1 MSANIGLSI
10 FLSGVL
16 NQLWSLVNT
25 VQIIVITYM
34 FSILMPVN
42 AELLLLSLM
51 KLTNLDII
59 STEVAINWIFDFPH
73 TDPLNERFNRAG
85 YESSNFFI
93 ELGPFF
99 FIISVFFLIIL
110 PLRFLMIKALT
121 CLPDSSYIKRKL
133 TRNVQIKMTVLRFL
147 LEGCIELG
155 ISYMLCVLQVKARNF
170 EHFWEGFS
178 TTSAILTLIL
188 SLATPVYLFFVV
200 QKYHAN
206 PESEENKKEFAQLF
220 THLKPKNKQA
230 LLVSVVFLAR
240 RMLMVFIITI
250 LPKARN
256 VQINIMLVSALL
268 VMGYTTYVKP
278 YLSQKENLQETLN
291 EVNVVLASYHLFCF
305 TEFVVDPVQRSRIG
319 YSLITL
325 IIVNII
331 YNCAMMSVTIVKE
344 FKREVKRRYHQ
355 YLVYLDERE
364 KRNQRQFWE
373 EAEKRGFYPQLKFF
387 NKQGIRTHNVP
398 ERLHAIIEA
407 KADQKEKSEN
417 KAKV

>member
-206 PESEENKKEFAQLF
+206 PESEENKKEFA
-220 THLKPKNKQA
+220 
-230 LLVSVVFLAR
+230 
-240 RMLMVFIITI
+240 
-250 LPKARN
+250 
-256 VQINIMLVSALL
+256 
-268 VMGYTTYVKP
+268 
-278 YLSQKENLQETLN
+278 
-291 EVNVVLASYHLFCF
+291 
-305 TEFVVDPVQRSRIG
+305 
-319 YSLITL
+319 
-325 IIVNII
+325 
-331 YNCAMMSVTIVKE
+331 
-344 FKREVKRRYHQ
+344 
-355 YLVYLDERE
+355 
-364 KRNQRQFWE
+364 
-373 EAEKRGFYPQLKFF
+373 
-387 NKQGIRTHNVP
+387 
-398 ERLHAIIEA
+398 
-407 KADQKEKSEN
+407 
-417 KAKV
+417 